1 MTYNGNNKKRK
12 QLKKRRVAYAIA
24 ETKTVKDAAEISDV
38 SERTIYRWMEE
49 DDDFRQELER
59 IENRVTNAADSRINL
74 LQEKAVRVMEEILD
88 NEDIPPSIR
97 LRACKLVL
105 KKRNR
110 DRISK
115 EDHIREMTG
124 RSKDPR
130 ESYVEN
136 LTEDELIAYWK
147 ELEQQRQ
154 EHEEY
159 NERTYEPFFIGI
171 WST

>member
-74 LQEKAVRVMEEILD
+74 LQEKAVRIMEEILD
-88 NEDIPPSIR
+88 NENTPASIR
-97 LRACKLVL
+97 LNVCKLIL
-105 KKRNR
+105 EKSSR
-110 DRISK
+110 DRISRVDK
-115 EDHIREMTG
+115 IRKLNG
-124 RSKDPR
+124 RTRDSHK
-130 ESYVEN
+130 SYVEN
-136 LTEDELIAYWK
+136 LSDAELIAHWK
-147 ELEQQRQ
+147 KLQQQRKEHQ
-154 EHEEY
+154 EGKECRGH
-159 NERTYEPFFIGI
+159 
-171 WST
+171 S